1 MLNRQADVLTQE
13 CVTLLVTLKSCP
25 LQIRRD
31 NFYSG
36 NPPAALELD
45 EPRNPNS
52 SASCIVHLD
61 RSVAPRRTR
70 TL

>member
-31 NFYSG
+31 NFYFRQ
-36 NPPAALELD
+36 PASRPRIGRAE
-45 EPRNPNS
+45 EPEQFCFMHS
-52 SASCIVHLD
+52 S
-61 RSVAPRRTR
+61 P
-70 TL
+70 